1 MNRRTFVTRAAAV
14 GLVSACGGGTVS
26 SGATPTIG
34 LATSRP
40 TATPSTNTASR
51 ATVELAKGGSFTF
64 TLRPDKAPQTVAR
77 FVGKA
82 RSGFYND
89 LTFNQAEDYFVVGGN
104 PTGFAFTAANQVP
117 SEYNDLPFVTGTV
130 AIQRGSDPSRMS
142 DSEFFVLKVDVRDW
156 DTMYANF
163 GLVTAGMDVVRGINV
178 GDKMKAIRI
187 E

>member
-14 GLVSACGGGTVS
+14 GLVTACGGGTVG

-34 LATSRP
+34 VATTKP
-40 TATPSTNTASR
+40 TSTPGSTAASR

-64 TLRPDKAPQTVAR
+64 TLRSDKAPLTVAR

-89 LTFNQAEDYFVVGGN
+89 LTFHRSEDWVVQGGDPTGSGTGGN
-104 PTGFAFTAANQVP
+104 LVP
-117 SEYNDLPFVTGTV
+117 SEYNDLPFVAGAV
-130 AIQRGSDPSRMS
+130 GIARQPDPARMN
-142 DSEFFVLKVDVRDW
+142 DSQFFVLKADARHLDKV
-156 DTMYANF
+156 YANF
-163 GLVTAGMDVVRGINV
+163 GLVTAGMDVVRGIRV
-178 GDKMKAIRI
+178 GDKIKAIRI